1 MKTLALLALAALL
14 AACAPNRAEQLPSGD
29 YTVRSYG
36 RLFGIEQTKV
46 DNWNVATRNCP
57 KGYILFNERVDRDVD
72 GLYREWEYGCIA
84 E

>member
-1 MKTLALLALAALL
+1 MKTLALLVSAAIL
-14 AACAPNRAEQLPSGD
+14 AACAPNLAAQLPSGD
-29 YTVRSYG
+29 YTVRTYG

-46 DNWNVATRNCP
+46 DNWDVATRTCP
-57 KGYILFNERVDRDVD
+57 RGYILFSERLGQDVD